1 MPEVNPPP
9 AEDKKFRL
17 KGRFPMLDYT
27 ISKVD
32 IPVYSCRYSIDGPS
46 LSGHKVT
53 IYAEC
58 SKNDHATGN
67 DDYYFLELYMSA
79 DGYEDRD
86 LLIGVCFGSK
96 PMSQEAIDEKIKEF
110 TAGELNEGFSDL
122 LHHYLQKEH
131 LMEKW
136 LDNTYGNG
144 DCSP

>member
-1 MPEVNPPP
+1 
-9 AEDKKFRL
+9 
-17 KGRFPMLDYT
+17 MLDYT

-79 DGYEDRD
+79 DRYEDRD
-86 LLIGVCFGSK
+86 LLIGVYFGSK
-96 PMSQEAIDEKIKEF
+96 TMSQDDIDKEIVEYI
-110 TAGELNEGFSDL
+110 AGELDEGFPDL
-122 LHHYLQKEH
+122 LHHYHQKEL
-131 LMEKW
+131 LMESW
-136 LDNTYGNG
+136 LNDTYGKD
-144 DCSP
+144 DCTH